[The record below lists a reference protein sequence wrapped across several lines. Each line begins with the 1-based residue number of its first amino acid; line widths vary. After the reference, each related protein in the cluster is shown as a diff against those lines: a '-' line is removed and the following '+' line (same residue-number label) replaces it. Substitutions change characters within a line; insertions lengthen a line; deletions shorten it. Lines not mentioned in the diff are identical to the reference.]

1 MGCSMAAP
9 DTDPTGAPA
18 ASTLSDTPAPGP
30 TTLQITQKNLYDICF
45 DKVANAGYLAPGDKS
60 NVTFAPEDE
69 SITVTR
75 DDGYIGIYL
84 LINDGNNAS
93 SAESA
98 VSCVAKGSSLDP
110 KWYWYGVETPYA
122 TSAEATESLRLV
134 IPE

>member
-1 MGCSMAAP
+1 MAAP
-9 DTDPTGAPA
+9 DTNPTGAPA
-18 ASTLSDTPAPGP
+18 ASTVSDTPVPEP
-30 TTLQITQKNLYDICF
+30 TAIQITQKNLYDLCF

-69 SITVTR
+69 AITVTR

-84 LINDGNNAS
+84 LISDGNNAS

-98 VSCVAKGSSLDP
+98 VSCVAKGPSLDP
-110 KWYWYGVETPYA
+110 DWYWYGVETPYETVA
-122 TSAEATESLRLV
+122 QATESLRVV